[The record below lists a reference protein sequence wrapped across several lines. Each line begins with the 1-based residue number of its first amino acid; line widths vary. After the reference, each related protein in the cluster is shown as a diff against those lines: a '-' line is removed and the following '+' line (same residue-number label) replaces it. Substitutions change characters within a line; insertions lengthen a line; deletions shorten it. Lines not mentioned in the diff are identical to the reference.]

1 MFEMM
6 NHARFSVGV
15 QGLAVSERAY
25 QQSKMY
31 AFDRVQGIAQ
41 GLDKSLEIIN
51 ETVEKYKEGDLD
63 DQ

>member
-1 MFEMM
+1 
-6 NHARFSVGV
+6 
-15 QGLAVSERAY
+15 
-25 QQSKMY
+25 
-31 AFDRVQGIAQ
+31 VQGIAQ